1 MASTPSGPSR
11 DANAPSSAPPA
22 VSAAGLS
29 LSIPK
34 RMGDLMVE
42 IGVLSQGML
51 DQALEAQRKTGGKLG
66 SLLVTMGFLPEEKLL
81 EFLAQQVGIR
91 YLKIA
96 ELGAIPPEVI
106 AKVPEKIARE
116 HTLVPIGLE
125 QGKEGATL
133 TIAVS
138 DPLNVLV
145 VDDLKMMTGLQ
156 VVSVLASE
164 REILESLTKNYKQET
179 AQEALDH
186 ILSATGAT
194 AAEAKGVEH
203 VEPDEEGKSGGEDI
217 ISLERSGE
225 GTPVIQMANLLIH
238 SAIKARASDIHIEPF
253 PREIKVRFRIDGVL
267 NEVPAPP
274 KRFQNALASRIKIMA
289 NLDIAEKRVP
299 QDGRIKIKVNGKE
312 YALRVSILPVVHGEK
327 VVMRI
332 NDASALQVDLNK
344 LGFEPEARAVF
355 DKCIRAPY
363 GINLITGP
371 TGSGK
376 STTLYSALSMLNEP
390 GVNISTIEDP
400 VEYQLVGINQVQ
412 VNAEIGLTFAAGLRS
427 FLRQDPDVIMVGE
440 IRDLE
445 TISIAINAAL
455 TGHLVFSTLHTNDAP
470 GAITR
475 MGMMGIEPFL
485 MSSSLLMVVAQRLT
499 RGICKQCR
507 ENYEVDADW
516 LVKLGVAK
524 HQLQVSGDG
533 KVALARGKGCEDCA
547 GTGYRGR
554 VGLYEV
560 LEVTD
565 PVRQLIMDRA
575 PISAIKEQ
583 ARKQGM
589 LNLRA
594 CAIRKLLGGMTTVE
608 EMIRVTASE

>member
-1 MASTPSGPSR
+1 M
-11 DANAPSSAPPA
+11 
-22 VSAAGLS
+22 
-29 LSIPK
+29 SIPK

-42 IGVLSQGML
+42 VGALSQEML

-66 SLLVTMGFLPEEKLL
+66 SLIVSMGFLPEEKLL
-81 EFLAQQVGIR
+81 EFLALQVGIR
-91 YLKIA
+91 FEKIS
-96 ELGAIPPEVI
+96 ERGPIPPEVL
-106 AKVPEKIARE
+106 AAVPEKLARE
-116 HTLVPIGLE
+116 HTLLPIALTP
-125 QGKEGATL
+125 GKDGATL

-145 VDDLKMMTGLQ
+145 LDDLKMMTGYQ

-164 REILESLTKNYKQET
+164 REILETIAKSYKQET

-186 ILSATGAT
+186 ILEASGSS
-194 AAEAKGVEH
+194 AAEAQGVQTVSADAEARAAG
-203 VEPDEEGKSGGEDI
+203 DDI
-217 ISLERSGE
+217 LSLERTGE
-225 GTPVIQMANLLIH
+225 GSPVIQMANLLIH
-238 SAIKARASDIHIEPF
+238 SAIKARASDIHLEPF
-253 PREIKVRFRIDGVL
+253 PKEVKVRFRIDGVL
-267 NEVPAPP
+267 NEQPAPP
-274 KRFQNALASRIKIMA
+274 KRFQNALTSRIKIMA
-289 NLDIAEKRVP
+289 NLDIAEKRMP
-299 QDGRIKIKVNGKE
+299 QDGRIKLKVNNKE
-312 YALRVSILPVVHGEK
+312 YALRVSVLPVVHGEK
-327 VVMRI
+327 IVMRI

-355 DKCIRAPY
+355 DKCLRAPY

-400 VEYQLVGINQVQ
+400 VEYQLLGINQVQ
-412 VNAEIGLTFAAGLRS
+412 VNAEIGLNFAAGLRS

-445 TISIAINAAL
+445 TAAISINAAL

-485 MSSSLLMVVAQRLT
+485 MSSSLLMVVAQRLV
-499 RGICKQCR
+499 RGICKECR
-507 ENYEVDADW
+507 ETYEVDADW

-524 HQLQVSGDG
+524 HQLQVSEGG
-533 KVALARGKGCEDCA
+533 KVALSRGKGCENCV

-554 VGLYEV
+554 IGLYEV

-565 PVRQLIMDRA
+565 PIRKLIMDRA
-575 PISAIKEQ
+575 PISAIKDV

-589 LNLRA
+589 VNLRA
-594 CAIRKLLGGMTTVE
+594 CGIRKLLSGQTTVE
-608 EMIRVTASE
+608 EMIRVTAAE